1 MRLKDIVETFK
12 RDLQDPDFVEGYL
25 QDALA
30 DGTQSFLIALADV
43 AKANQGMG
51 KLAHEANISRESLYR
66 ALSENGNPHFTT
78 IERVLKSL
86 GMQISITR
94 KTQGLPDEHF
104 PLQEK

>member
-1 MRLKDIVETFK
+1 MRLKDIAETFK
-12 RDLQDPDFVEGYL
+12 RDLQDPEFVESYL

-30 DGTQSFLIALADV
+30 DGTQSFLIALGDV
-43 AKANQGMG
+43 VKANQGMG

-94 KTQGLPDEHF
+94 KTQGIPDEHY
-104 PLQEK
+104 PSQDK